1 VIGQFKTPYIQK
13 LIKTGIVNVVSLNDD
28 QRQRGY
34 PWTFYKFKLLKMRS
48 V

>member
-1 VIGQFKTPYIQK
+1 MIGQFKTPYIQK
-13 LIKTGIVNVVSLNDD
+13 LIKAGIVNEVSLNDD

-34 PWTFYKFKLLKMRS
+34 PWTFYEFKLLKMRT